1 MPHHLPIPPQ
11 RGVGAQTAEVIPDA
25 SVTYPGGVTSSP
37 RRRTPRLVSFLFVGA
52 ILGFAVGGYFGV
64 RGGPMGG
71 YSVSSS
77 LGYFGVF
84 GIFIGGILGGIAYLV
99 ADRATR

>member
-1 MPHHLPIPPQ
+1 M
-11 RGVGAQTAEVIPDA
+11 
-25 SVTYPGGVTSSP
+25 TYPGGVTSSP